1 MYLLRHG
8 QSLFNLH
15 FTATRRDPGIE
26 DPELTPLGQEQA
38 REAALAL
45 ADKQITRVIISPYTR
60 ALQTAAP
67 FLERFDGPVEIM
79 AQVRERY
86 AFACDI
92 GSPPAA
98 LAVAFPQ
105 HRFDHLPERWWPLAH
120 ETADETIARAN
131 GFRRE
136 MRGRADASSTLLV
149 SHWAFILSLTGVSVA
164 NGELL
169 EYDPHAEAPQDI
181 KWRP

>member
-38 REAALAL
+38 RAAALAL
-45 ADKQITRVIISPYTR
+45 ADKRVTRVIISPYTR

-67 FLERFDGPVEIM
+67 VLERFDVPVEIM
-79 AQVRERY
+79 AEVRERY

-92 GSPPAA
+92 GTPPAV
-98 LAVAFPQ
+98 LAAAFPQ
-105 HRFDHLPERWWPLAH
+105 YRFDHLPERWWPEEH

-131 GFRRE
+131 AFRHE
-136 MRGRADASSTLLV
+136 MRSRPDAATTLLV
-149 SHWAFILSLTGVSVA
+149 SHWAFILSLTGVSAA

-169 EYDPHAEAPQDI
+169 EYDPTTPAPDAI
-181 KWRP
+181 TWRP

>member
-15 FTATRRDPGIE
+15 FSATRRDPGIE
-26 DPELTPLGQEQA
+26 DPDLTPLGHEQA
-38 REAALAL
+38 RAAALAL
-45 ADKQITRVIISPYTR
+45 SDKAITRVIVSPYIR

-67 FLERFDGPVEIM
+67 VLERFDVPVEIT
-79 AQVRERY
+79 ADVRERY

-92 GSPPAA
+92 GTPPSA

-105 HRFDHLPERWWPLAH
+105 HRFAHLPERWWPVAH
-120 ETADETIARAN
+120 ETADETIVRAN
-131 GFRRE
+131 GFRQE
-136 MRGRADASSTLLV
+136 MRSRADAGTTLLV
-149 SHWAFILSLTGVSVA
+149 SHWAFILSLTGISVA

-169 EYDPHAEAPQDI
+169 EYDPDADPPEDI
-181 KWRP
+181 VWRP

>member
-1 MYLLRHG
+1 MFLLRHG

-26 DPELTPLGQEQA
+26 DPELTPLGHEQA
-38 REAALAL
+38 RAAAAALAGRV
-45 ADKQITRVIISPYTR
+45 ITRVIISPYTR

-67 FLERFDGPVEIM
+67 ILEIFDVPVEVM
-79 AQVRERY
+79 ADVRERF

-92 GSPPAA
+92 GRHRDELA
-98 LAVAFPQ
+98 LAFPNY
-105 HRFDHLPERWWPLAH
+105 RFDHLPDQWWPERH

-131 GFRRE
+131 EFRRV
-136 MRGRADASSTLLV
+136 MRGRDDADTTLLV

-169 EYDPHAEAPQDI
+169 EYDPSEAAPETI
-181 KWRP
+181 LWRP